1 MNLVEALN
9 SDDIEVAT
17 LAAAILRK
25 EKGKSYVANLIRKYD
40 KYEFRKGEGLV
51 KKWELW
57 GNGGIFNKWKM
68 VNTPLLN
75 MSQLTKHTITTT
87 ESTITFKIPC
97 KLEDN
102 DNNTGIK
109 E

>member
-25 EKGKSYVANLIRKYD
+25 EKGKSYVANLIKKYD

-51 KKWELW
+51 KKWKW
-57 GNGGIFNKWKM
+57 DIGSIFNQWKM
-68 VNTPLLN
+68 INTPLLR
-75 MSQLTKHTITTT
+75 MDQMIKHSITTT
-87 ESTITFKIPC
+87 GGDTITLKLSY

-102 DNNTGIK
+102 DNTTGTT